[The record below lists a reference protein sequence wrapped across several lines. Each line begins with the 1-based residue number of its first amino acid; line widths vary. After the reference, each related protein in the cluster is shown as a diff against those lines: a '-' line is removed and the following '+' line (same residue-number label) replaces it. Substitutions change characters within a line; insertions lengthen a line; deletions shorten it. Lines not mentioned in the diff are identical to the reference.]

1 MDTKAETPQK
11 MNKASL
17 YVNSQGFP
25 VTRHSYSGSS
35 DFSYCA
41 KKYELSRI
49 VGWKEKEIRAA
60 QEFGTCIELAVRYF
74 HENDMDPCDYF
85 CQTWRDV
92 VSLEKNKNMTYSKV
106 EVDAENLEQIGIEML
121 QLYQFRVKEFPYEF
135 DGIAF
140 QVNRSKEI
148 LPNTDLAGIE
158 FVAYLDML
166 ANLKS
171 SEGKLILDCK
181 VSGAKIPDFLVL
193 DPQLQSYA
201 WIEQTPHVGFLW
213 FEKVTRG
220 MKKGSQVT
228 RLDTGETAFVIKIEE
243 DDFGKRVYV
252 GSSEKTA
259 EENATI
265 VPEELLTKQKVYVRI
280 AKIPQKLIDERG
292 RAIQQDVRRI
302 HEASENN
309 FFPQEGSIR
318 FPEKCP
324 ICPYRGICSGDDEL
338 RDKLVQLDTKNDST
352 IYF

>member
-1 MDTKAETPQK
+1 M
-11 MNKASL
+11 
-17 YVNSQGFP
+17 
-25 VTRHSYSGSS
+25 TRHSYSGSS

-74 HENDMDPCDYF
+74 HETGDSPREYF
-85 CQTWRDV
+85 CQLWRDI

-106 EVDAENLEQIGIEML
+106 EVDAENLEQIGVEML
-121 QLYQFRVKEFPYEF
+121 QLYMLRVKDFPYETE
-135 DGIAF
+135 GIAF

-166 ANLKS
+166 VKLKLGG
-171 SEGKLILDCK
+171 EKLILDCK
-181 VSGAKIPDFLVL
+181 VSGSKIPDFLVL

-213 FEKVTRG
+213 FEKITRG
-220 MKKGSQVT
+220 MKKGSQVA
-228 RLDTGETAFVIKIEE
+228 RLDTGEPAIVVKVEK
-243 DDFGKRVYV
+243 DGFGERIYIIPNKQ
-252 GSSEKTA
+252 TP
-259 EENATI
+259 EENAAPI
-265 VPEELLTKQKVYVRI
+265 SPDLLTKQKVYVRI
-280 AKIPQKLIDERG
+280 AKIPQRLIEERG
-292 RAIQQDVRRI
+292 RAIQQDVQRI
-302 HEASENN
+302 HEASKNN

-324 ICPYRGICSGDDEL
+324 ICPMRGICSGDDEL

-352 IYF
+352 ISF